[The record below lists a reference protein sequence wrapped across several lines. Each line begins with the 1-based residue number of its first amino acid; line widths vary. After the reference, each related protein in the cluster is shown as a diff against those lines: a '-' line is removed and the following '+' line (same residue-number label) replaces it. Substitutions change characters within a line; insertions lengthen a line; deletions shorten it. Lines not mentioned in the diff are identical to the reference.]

1 MILAGHD
8 YNEKQDDFDHDCLQY
23 QLFSNL
29 IHGHGGLI
37 DVVYKSRYKYNLIS
51 YKTANLKKWHILLQR
66 QFILNTIIIKDYS
79 LKDKKDSNVLFM
91 LYLMMTL

>member
-23 QLFSNL
+23 QLFSNS

-37 DVVYKSRYKYNLIS
+37 DVVYKIRYKYNLILYETVKLKGGKYY
-51 YKTANLKKWHILLQR
+51 YKDNSFWIQS
-66 QFILNTIIIKDYS
+66 S
-79 LKDKKDSNVLFM
+79 LKIIHLKIKKIQMYYSC
-91 LYLMMTL
+91 YI

>member
-23 QLFSNL
+23 QLFSNS
-29 IHGHGGLI
+29 IHGHGGVI
-37 DVVYKSRYKYNLIS
+37 DVVYKIRYKYTLIS
-51 YKTANLKKWHILLQR
+51 YETVQPKDGKYNNKDNSFWIQSLLKISH
-66 QFILNTIIIKDYS
+66 LN
-79 LKDKKDSNVLFM
+79 KKDSNVLFM